1 MKNDISHLQTILEN
15 KFYNENHL
23 TIIQLLKEFGV
34 KKDKSI
40 EAIKSFNELP
50 HRLEFCYQKNN
61 IVFINDS
68 KATNAEATINA
79 LEKYRNIYWIA
90 GGIGK
95 TKLSINDIKPKNFLE
110 FL

>member
-1 MKNDISHLQTILEN
+1 MKNDISHLQTILN

-23 TIIQLLKEFGV
+23 IIKLLKEFGV

-50 HRLEFCYQKNN
+50 HRLEFCYQKT
-61 IVFINDS
+61 ILHLLDS

-79 LEKYRNIYWIA
+79 LEKYEIY
-90 GGIGK
+90 IG
-95 TKLSINDIKPKNFLE
+95 LLVV
-110 FL
+110 